1 MMNKRMKNRK
11 KFSVV
16 ISVYK
21 SDNPVFF
28 DRALS
33 SVTELQTVIPD
44 DIVLVVDGPVSDE
57 LNEVIAKYE
66 KKYNIFNVI
75 RLEKNGGLG
84 NALKIAVKNTKYE
97 LIARMDSDDISV
109 STRFEEQLKFFD
121 MYPQIDI
128 VGGNIT
134 EFIGEE
140 NNIVG
145 SRIVPKSNED
155 IREYMKVRCAMN
167 HVSVM
172 YKKAAVQS
180 AGGYQDWFCNE
191 DYYLWIRMWLNG
203 AVFANTGTTLVNV
216 RVGEEMYKRRG
227 GKEYFDSEKG
237 LQNYMFKHGMINGK
251 TYIVNIGKRVIV
263 QKILPNKIR
272 GWVFRTFARN
282 REG

>member
-1 MMNKRMKNRK
+1 MMNERK

-16 ISVYK
+16 TSVYK

-33 SVTELQTVIPD
+33 SITELQTVIPD
-44 DIVLVVDGPVSDE
+44 EVVLVVDGLVSDE

-66 KKYNIFNVI
+66 KKYDIFNVI

-84 NALKIAVKNTKYE
+84 NALKIAVENTKYE
-97 LIARMDSDDISV
+97 LIARMDSDDVSV
-109 STRFEEQLKFFD
+109 STRFEEQLRYFD

-140 NNIVG
+140 SNIVG
-145 SRIVPKSNED
+145 TRIVPKSNED

-172 YKKAAVQS
+172 YKKTAVQS

-191 DYYLWIRMWLNG
+191 DYFLWIRMWLKG

-216 RVGEEMYKRRG
+216 RVGEDMYSRRG
-227 GKEYFDSEKG
+227 GIKYCKSELK
-237 LQNYMFKHGMINGK
+237 LQTYMLKKKLIEKHTFLFNCA
-251 TYIVNIGKRVIV
+251 KRIIV
-263 QKILPNKIR
+263 QILMPNKIR
-272 GWVFRTFARN
+272 GWVFRALAR
-282 REG
+282 EKY

>member
-1 MMNKRMKNRK
+1 MNKTMKNRK

-16 ISVYK
+16 TSVYK

-33 SVTELQTVIPD
+33 SITELQTVIPD

-57 LNEVIAKYE
+57 LNEVIAKYK

-75 RLEKNGGLG
+75 RLEENGGLG
-84 NALKIAVKNTKYE
+84 NALKIAVENTKYE
-97 LIARMDSDDISV
+97 LIARMDSDDVSV
-109 STRFEEQLKFFD
+109 STRFEEQLRFFD

-140 NNIVG
+140 SNIVG
-145 SRIVPKSNED
+145 SRIVPKTNKN
-155 IREYMKVRCAMN
+155 IRENMKVRCAMN

-172 YKKAAVQS
+172 YKKTAVQS
-180 AGGYQDWFCNE
+180 AGGYQDWFWNE

-237 LQNYMFKHGMINGK
+237 LQNYMLKHGMINGK
-251 TYIVNIGKRVIV
+251 TYIVNMGKRVIV
-263 QKILPNKIR
+263 QKILPNRLR

-282 REG
+282 

>member
-1 MMNKRMKNRK
+1 MNERMKNRK
-11 KFSVV
+11 KFSV
-16 ISVYK
+16 ITSVYK

-28 DRALS
+28 DRSLS
-33 SVTELQTVIPD
+33 SITELQTIIPD
-44 DIVLVVDGPVSDE
+44 DIVLVVDGPISYE

-66 KKYNIFNVI
+66 KKYDIFNVI

-97 LIARMDSDDISV
+97 LIARMDSDDVSV
-109 STRFEEQLKFFD
+109 STRFEEQLKFFE

-140 NNIVG
+140 SNIVG

-172 YKKAAVQS
+172 YKKTAVQS
-180 AGGYQDWFCNE
+180 AGGYQDWFWNE

-237 LQNYMFKHGMINGK
+237 LQNYMLKHGMISGK
-251 TYIVNIGKRVIV
+251 TYIVNIGKRIIV
-263 QKILPNKIR
+263 QKILPNKLR
-272 GWVFRTFARN
+272 GWVFRTFARK
-282 REG
+282 